1 MNKEAIVT
9 LENGDEVV
17 VKKLPLRKYADIF
30 SALQELPKKIDL
42 ENIDTQSNEEF
53 FNKLPTIIAS
63 CLPEVAKVISVAT
76 DVPEDKV
83 LDELDLGEVV
93 DLVVAILEVNNI
105 EKVVA
110 SIKKLMA
117 RKPLTPAPASP
128 AAK

>member
-9 LENGDEVV
+9 LGSGEEVT

-30 SALQELPKKIDL
+30 TALQELPKKIDL
-42 ENIDTQSNEEF
+42 ENIDSQSNEEF
-53 FNKLPTIIAS
+53 FNKLPTIIAN

-76 DVPEDKV
+76 DVPEDRV

-117 RKPLTPAPASP
+117 RKPLKPAPSSP
-128 AAK
+128 AVK